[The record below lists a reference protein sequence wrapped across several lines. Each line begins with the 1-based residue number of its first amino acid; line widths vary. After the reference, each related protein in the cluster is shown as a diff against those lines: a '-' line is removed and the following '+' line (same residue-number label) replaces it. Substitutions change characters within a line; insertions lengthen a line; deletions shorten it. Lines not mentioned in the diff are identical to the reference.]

1 MKELLNHELS
11 DAQRMQ
17 NIHWMGQIS
26 VLLFKIK
33 SMFIY
38 VYINIIYV
46 YIFIY
51 YICLY
56 INIYY
61 IYYTFKENFVV
72 TLHP

>member
-33 SMFIY
+33 STFIY

-51 YICLY
+51 IIYVYILIY
-56 INIYY
+56 IIY
-61 IYYTFKENFVV
+61 IIPLRK
-72 TLHP
+72 TLW